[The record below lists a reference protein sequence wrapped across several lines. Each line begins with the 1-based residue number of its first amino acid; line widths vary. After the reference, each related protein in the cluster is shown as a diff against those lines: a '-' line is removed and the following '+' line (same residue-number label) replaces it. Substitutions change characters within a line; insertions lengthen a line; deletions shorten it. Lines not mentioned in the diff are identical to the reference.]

1 MKNKGASGGIDGE
14 TLADFEAHLAD
25 NLKSL
30 RQSLEQ
36 KNWVPEPYLRVNIPK
51 SSGEL
56 RKLGLLSVR
65 DKIVQQAIRM
75 LVEPRFEKIFVP
87 NSYGYRKS
95 KGHNKAVKFALNCMK
110 AKGITTVAILDI
122 DNYFYTISHELLFK
136 RVASVIGDTEILR
149 LISLSV
155 KMGVVTKKLKWSEV
169 MTGVPQGAVL
179 SPLLSNFYLHAFDQ
193 FVLTRTK
200 HYVRYAD
207 DFLLFCNS
215 REEADTLIS
224 ECTTFLEQRL
234 KLRLNAPRTV
244 DVSEGFE
251 FLGIFFKDGAL
262 GLTEQ
267 KMERLFSRINELSWK
282 TCAFEA
288 NGLSGLRTVNS
299 FYAKLVP
306 QSVLERLDEV
316 LFVRL
321 KDIVSTQVDL
331 IKSKKVLSTALKEV
345 PVFSEKGAMERNLMM
360 DDVVSAYSLAKLSVN
375 RDSALK
381 KNKKLIQQRKKEYHK
396 KESEASELVVDTY
409 GTFVGYGKNGLNV
422 RVFGQKKKM
431 PPVSNLSHITVL
443 SPGVTVSSN
452 LIAYCSKN
460 DIPIDFFSTAGGHY
474 GSLLSQS
481 YLRTSLWQR
490 QQSLPD
496 SAVIYLAGKILLGK
510 IKNQINLIKY
520 FNKYHGESSGMLS
533 SKCEETVSKMQDLL
547 DKLKEMEAGIGDY
560 REKFMG
566 IESAAAVLY
575 WDYIRELL
583 VDDDVNF
590 VSRERQGAKDLFN
603 SLLNYGYGILY
614 ARLWQF
620 VLRYQL
626 NPTVGILHVSQG
638 GKPVLVYDI
647 IELFRSQCVDRVVI
661 SLVQKGEP
669 LEIKDGIL
677 SEVTR
682 RLLVQNIIERFNRYE
697 TYRGKEIK
705 MLDIMRAQIKSIC
718 DYMEKGGSFK
728 PYVAK
733 W

>member
-122 DNYFYTISHELLFK
+122 DNYFDTISHELLFK

-306 QSVLERLDEV
+306 SRCW
-316 LFVRL
+316 R
-321 KDIVSTQVDL
+321 DL
-331 IKSKKVLSTALKEV
+331 TRCCS
-345 PVFSEKGAMERNLMM
+345 
-360 DDVVSAYSLAKLSVN
+360 
-375 RDSALK
+375 
-381 KNKKLIQQRKKEYHK
+381 
-396 KESEASELVVDTY
+396 
-409 GTFVGYGKNGLNV
+409 
-422 RVFGQKKKM
+422 FG
-431 PPVSNLSHITVL
+431 
-443 SPGVTVSSN
+443 
-452 LIAYCSKN
+452 
-460 DIPIDFFSTAGGHY
+460 
-474 GSLLSQS
+474 
-481 YLRTSLWQR
+481 
-490 QQSLPD
+490 
-496 SAVIYLAGKILLGK
+496 
-510 IKNQINLIKY
+510 
-520 FNKYHGESSGMLS
+520 
-533 SKCEETVSKMQDLL
+533 
-547 DKLKEMEAGIGDY
+547 
-560 REKFMG
+560 
-566 IESAAAVLY
+566 
-575 WDYIRELL
+575 
-583 VDDDVNF
+583 
-590 VSRERQGAKDLFN
+590 
-603 SLLNYGYGILY
+603 
-614 ARLWQF
+614 
-620 VLRYQL
+620 
-626 NPTVGILHVSQG
+626 
-638 GKPVLVYDI
+638 
-647 IELFRSQCVDRVVI
+647 
-661 SLVQKGEP
+661 
-669 LEIKDGIL
+669 
-677 SEVTR
+677 
-682 RLLVQNIIERFNRYE
+682 
-697 TYRGKEIK
+697 
-705 MLDIMRAQIKSIC
+705 
-718 DYMEKGGSFK
+718 
-728 PYVAK
+728 
-733 W
+733 